1 MPSQLHFVGDTRAL
15 TVDESP
21 AEVEAEF
28 APGRLGSTKTVARL
42 QYGGKPVYVNP
53 STVTFFTEESPSP
66 ARDEPLSDGPG
77 FGLP

>member
-28 APGRLGSTKTVARL
+28 TPGRLGSTKTVARL
-42 QYGGKPVYVNP
+42 HHGGKPVYDSRERAV
-53 STVTFFTEESPSP
+53 
-66 ARDEPLSDGPG
+66 
-77 FGLP
+77 